1 MSLRFADYLE
11 GIPPEEY
18 ERTIRCI
25 VKVRRIVVMGYPVM
39 SPSLK
44 MERDYLTMTLSIRLG
59 TEVRIS

>member
-1 MSLRFADYLE
+1 MTLRFVDYLE

-39 SPSLK
+39 SPFLRMK
-44 MERDYLTMTLSIRLG
+44 GI
-59 TEVRIS
+59 ISR